1 MDVKWLEDFLSL
13 YRLGNFS
20 AAAKARNVTQPAFSR
35 RIRALEI
42 WLGVPLFD
50 RSSNPIAL
58 TPYGEKF
65 LPSAEDILARIHDVK
80 FDFAQLA
87 VQSDETVRIVSLHTF
102 AVNVLPALLDAL
114 GEALAGIN
122 VVVNPGLQGVD
133 NHFNTLLENSA
144 DLLMVYDIDGARPN
158 AVEREGLQAHLL
170 AHETLIPVISRNLA
184 ARQEATQP
192 LPYLAYSDFSFIGRV
207 VAPLCRQAPRA
218 LAKCYETSMS
228 EGLKHM
234 VLRDR
239 GLAWLPLS
247 MIHQELAQGVI
258 CNAFPD
264 HPQLSC
270 CLPILLYKRR
280 ESCRP
285 AVERFWQAA
294 TACCLP

>member
-170 AHETLIPVISRNLA
+170 AHETLIPVISRGLQRLLLHRPGGGA
-184 ARQEATQP
+184 AMSSGTQ
-192 LPYLAYSDFSFIGRV
+192 GV
-207 VAPLCRQAPRA
+207 G
-218 LAKCYETSMS
+218 E
-228 EGLKHM
+228 
-234 VLRDR
+234 VLRDQHER
-239 GLAWLPLS
+239 RAQAYGAARSGPGLAAALDDPPGVSSGGDLQRLS
-247 MIHQELAQGVI
+247 
-258 CNAFPD
+258 
-264 HPQLSC
+264 
-270 CLPILLYKRR
+270 
-280 ESCRP
+280 
-285 AVERFWQAA
+285 
-294 TACCLP
+294 